1 MKTHVRARFISNAV
15 LLLAFALVSLGCR
28 STFQYRAIQSDF
40 IQAVRI
46 DNEAAVD
53 PLSASTAEAA
63 YASIAGDLTNERI
76 GELNEKLKGNAWVVR
91 GYSEWRAGLYKDAI
105 TSAEK
110 GTRETVLG
118 PRDRILLELLPA
130 LATDSET
137 RDEWLEMGREISGT
151 DEYRDFQTR
160 FKNIYAQLGVAE
172 ASVGPSTSPST
183 KYYVAYHR
191 WRILNNWRMVIASVD
206 KQDPLSAAQAE
217 ARSQAEVVVGG
228 DLKLAAIKA
237 RDEIPAPHP
246 LRQLIK
252 SQGGG

>member
-1 MKTHVRARFISNAV
+1 MTTRGRARLVANAT
-15 LLLAFALVSLGCR
+15 LLLAFALVTLGCQ

-46 DNEAAVD
+46 DNEASVD
-53 PLSASTAEAA
+53 PLSASTAEAS
-63 YASIAGDLTNERI
+63 YASIAADLTNERI
-76 GELNEKLKGNAWVVR
+76 GKLDEKLRGNAWVIR

-105 TSAEK
+105 ASAER

-118 PRDRILLELLPA
+118 PRDQILLELLPA

-137 RDEWLEMGREISGT
+137 RSKWLEMGREITGS
-151 DEYRDFQTR
+151 DDYEDFQTR
-160 FKNIYAQLGVAE
+160 FKNVYAQIGVAE

-206 KQDPLSAAQAE
+206 KQDPLSTAQAN
-217 ARSQAEVVVGG
+217 ARSQAEAVVGG
-228 DLKLAAIKA
+228 DLELAADKA
-237 RDEIPAPHP
+237 RDAIPTPHS